1 MQNLTLIMRKHQ
13 TNQNQDALCI
23 TIVQNSSTFQAYQG
37 HERQKLKNHS
47 RLKKTKETEQQNVTR
62 DPGLSILNPRAEKN
76 NDSFSYYKGHY

>member
-13 TNQNQDALCI
+13 TNQNQDACCI

-62 DPGLSILNPRAEKN
+62 DPGFSILNPRAEKN
-76 NDSFSYYKGHY
+76 NDFFSYYKGHY

>member
-1 MQNLTLIMRKHQ
+1 MRKHQ
-13 TNQNQDALCI
+13 TNQNQDACCI

-62 DPGLSILNPRAEKN
+62 DPVFSILNPRAEKN
-76 NDSFSYYKGHY
+76 NDFFSYYKGHY